1 MLFIVMYLL
10 WFLFNGRVTIELA
23 IIGVLICGAL
33 YYFTQKFIR
42 EEKKRSILS
51 GHLFDFIKYAFV
63 LFVEIIKANIAVM
76 KLILNPNMNQW
87 HPSFV
92 TFTSQ
97 LEDERM
103 RVILAN
109 SITLT
114 PGTIT
119 VGMDGK
125 EFTVHILDSR
135 EEAQVENGIFTQKL
149 LEIERREK
157 NDRK

>member
-23 IIGVLICGAL
+23 IIGLLICGAL

-42 EEKKRSILS
+42 EEKRQSILS
-51 GHLFDFIKYAFV
+51 GHIFDFTKYAFV
-63 LFVEIIKANIAVM
+63 LFIEIIKSNIAVM
-76 KLILNPNMNQW
+76 KLILNPNMKQW

-92 TFTSQ
+92 TFTSE

-103 RVILAN
+103 RVLLAN

-119 VGMDGK
+119 VGMEEK
-125 EFTVHILDSR
+125 EFTVHVLDSR
-135 EEAQVENGIFTQKL
+135 GEEQIEHGVFAQKL
-149 LEIERREK
+149 FEIERREK

>member
-1 MLFIVMYLL
+1 MLFIVMYFL

>member
-1 MLFIVMYLL
+1 MLFIVMYLM

-23 IIGVLICGAL
+23 IIGLFICGAL

-42 EEKKRSILS
+42 EEKRPSVLS
-51 GHLFDFIKYAFV
+51 GHLFDFIKYAIV
-63 LFVEIIKANIAVM
+63 LFIEIIKSNIAVM

-103 RVILAN
+103 RVLLAN

-119 VGMDGK
+119 VGMEGT
-125 EFTVHILDSR
+125 EFTVHALDSR
-135 EEAQVENGIFTQKL
+135 REEEVENGIFAQKL
-149 LEIERREK
+149 FEIERREK
-157 NDRK
+157 SDRK